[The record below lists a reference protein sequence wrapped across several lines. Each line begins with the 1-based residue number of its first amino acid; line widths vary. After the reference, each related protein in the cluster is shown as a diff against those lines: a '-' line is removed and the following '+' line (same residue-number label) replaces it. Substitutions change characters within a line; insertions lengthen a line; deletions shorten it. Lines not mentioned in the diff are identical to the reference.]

1 MDNKKQKIF
10 TTSTTKN
17 VLPNGEV
24 AVHQQVIKRPE
35 EVILTIG
42 VFFDGTANNS
52 FNIAMREEY
61 QQALARGETPEISFP
76 VFNTSYT
83 NDHSNVY
90 KLYQMYASDEEKEF
104 SLLPNDKNGIVHCQ
118 LKVYIEGVG
127 SRIGEKDSNIG
138 FATGLGST
146 GVKGKINRAI
156 IQIKNLLKEFLDK
169 APKKRIQQINYNVFG
184 FSRGAATAR
193 YFTNFVADKLKYDDK
208 RGDNNPLTKMLKQ
221 ALNGK
226 ISDHWQGHV
235 NGRVSFLGI
244 FDTVAG
250 IGRPENLFDAGD
262 ANTFDIDI
270 HIHPDSIDAGL
281 HIEAAH
287 EYRHNFSL
295 NTVPSYFKKV
305 VVPGAHSDIGGGYP
319 NNDIEEN
326 LYITDVYQHTDLY
339 LGQQSNI
346 CKKLQKAL
354 TKIQQHPDLPY
365 IFYGLSEENF
375 YQWTTPVRYDNQSYT
390 NAYGVI
396 RIKRLIKFGLDR
408 IALRIMYNEAVKNN
422 CYFDIFDKDHEIPN
436 ELQNVAIKV
445 IKTADNYQNYQ
456 LTDAEKRLVLN
467 NYVHSS
473 SEYERYFYT
482 KPAEKEL
489 IDKNTGQIVKISW
502 PTKKAKEHAKTGLLQ
517 VHQPHLNDQ
526 GCWQRLVHPDR

>member
-1 MDNKKQKIF
+1 MNNKTQKTF
-10 TTSTTKN
+10 TTATTKN
-17 VLPNGEV
+17 VSPNGEV
-24 AVHQQVIKRPE
+24 AVHQQVIKRPQ

-52 FNIAMREEY
+52 INIAMREEY
-61 QQALARGETPEISFP
+61 QQALARGETPEINFP

-83 NDHSNVY
+83 NEHSNIH
-90 KLYQMYASDEEKEF
+90 KLYLMYVSDEKKEF
-104 SLLPNDKNGIVHCQ
+104 SSLPKDKNGIVHCQ
-118 LKVYIEGVG
+118 LSVYIEGVG
-127 SRIGEKDSNIG
+127 SRIGETDSNIG

-146 GVKGKINRAI
+146 GIKGKINRAI
-156 IQIKNLLKEFLDK
+156 VEIDKQLKIFLEK
-169 APKKRIQQINYNVFG
+169 SPKLRIQQIKYNVFG

-208 RGDNNPLTKMLKQ
+208 RGNNNPLTKMLKQ
-221 ALNGK
+221 RLDGK

-270 HIHPDSIDAGL
+270 HIHPDSTDAGL

-305 VVPGAHSDIGGGYP
+305 IVPGSHSDIGGGYP

-326 LYITDVYQHTDLY
+326 LYITDVYQQTDLY
-339 LGQQSNI
+339 LSQPSNI
-346 CKKLQKAL
+346 REKLQNAL
-354 TKIQQHPDLPY
+354 IKIQQHPDLYY

-375 YQWTTPVRYDNQSYT
+375 YQWTTPVKYDNQSYT

-396 RIKRLIKFGLDR
+396 RIKRIIKFGLDR
-408 IALRIMYNEAVKNN
+408 IALKIMYNEAVKQN
-422 CYFDIFDKDHEIPN
+422 CVFVPFSDIYAIPD
-436 ELQNVAIKV
+436 ELQRIATKI
-445 IKTADNYQNYQ
+445 IQTADNYQNYQ

-473 SEYERYFYT
+473 TEYERYFYT

-502 PTKKAKEHAKTGLLQ
+502 PAKNAKEQARTGLLQ
-517 VHQPHLNDQ
+517 VHQPHLNEQ
-526 GCWQRLVHPDR
+526 GSWQRLVHPDQ

>member
-221 ALNGK
+221 TLDGK

-305 VVPGAHSDIGGGYP
+305 IVPGAHSDIGGGYP

-346 CKKLQKAL
+346 RKKLQKAL

-422 CYFDIFDKDHEIPN
+422 CHFDIFDKDHEIPN

>member
-221 ALNGK
+221 TLDGK

-305 VVPGAHSDIGGGYP
+305 IVPGAHSDIGGGYP

-339 LGQQSNI
+339 LGQPSNI
-346 CKKLQKAL
+346 RKKLQKAL

-422 CYFDIFDKDHEIPN
+422 CHFDIFDKDHEIPN

>member
-1 MDNKKQKIF
+1 MLNQ
-10 TTSTTKN
+10 
-17 VLPNGEV
+17 
-24 AVHQQVIKRPE
+24 R
-35 EVILTIG
+35 
-42 VFFDGTANNS
+42 
-52 FNIAMREEY
+52 
-61 QQALARGETPEISFP
+61 
-76 VFNTSYT
+76 
-83 NDHSNVY
+83 
-90 KLYQMYASDEEKEF
+90 
-104 SLLPNDKNGIVHCQ
+104 
-118 LKVYIEGVG
+118 
-127 SRIGEKDSNIG
+127 
-138 FATGLGST
+138 
-146 GVKGKINRAI
+146 
-156 IQIKNLLKEFLDK
+156 LD
-169 APKKRIQQINYNVFG
+169 
-184 FSRGAATAR
+184 
-193 YFTNFVADKLKYDDK
+193 
-208 RGDNNPLTKMLKQ
+208 
-221 ALNGK
+221 GK

-270 HIHPDSIDAGL
+270 HIHPDSTDAGL

-305 VVPGAHSDIGGGYP
+305 IVPGSHSDIGGGYP

-326 LYITDVYQHTDLY
+326 LYITDVYQQTDLY
-339 LGQQSNI
+339 LSQPSNI
-346 CKKLQKAL
+346 HEKLQNAL
-354 TKIQQHPDLPY
+354 IKIQQHPDLYY

-375 YQWTTPVRYDNQSYT
+375 YQWTTPVKYDNQSYT

-396 RIKRLIKFGLDR
+396 RIKRIIKFGLDR
-408 IALRIMYNEAVKNN
+408 IALKIMYNEAVKQN
-422 CYFDIFDKDHEIPN
+422 CVFVPFSDIYAIPD
-436 ELQNVAIKV
+436 ELQRIATKI
-445 IKTADNYQNYQ
+445 IQTADNYQNYQ

-473 SEYERYFYT
+473 TEYERYFYT

-502 PTKKAKEHAKTGLLQ
+502 PAKNAKEQARTGLLQ

-526 GCWQRLVHPDR
+526 GSWQRLVHPDQ